1 MPRSS
6 LGFHTLTMSCPI
18 FKQEMQQLI
27 SDFKRYSKE
36 TGAIQMYQERGYL
49 KIEFISRAEGIS
61 WLIRPDVWLKSFNLF
76 VDMLEVTINPKILGG
91 VHDYITAATYDDMDA
106 AIANFNRISASISPL
121 LSTFEHYT
129 LTRIDYCINL
139 ALNELAP
146 DCTHEQVI
154 NLIKRAD
161 IPPRYKEWK
170 NRDSASIQRDTS
182 LGSLYLMNGSVHI
195 NCYSKYMK
203 FEDQSRKN
211 VDRGRPPILEE
222 TMEAARDII
231 RFEVQCKPRKVY
243 SLSREV
249 KKSKG
254 DLPNK
259 YDHLLA
265 HNVCTD
271 KICSYY
277 DRIIGKGDWYT
288 LREAVCMI
296 QLQHFNSQKEDRLI
310 KALNRVN
317 DYHSVAKAKVAY
329 QGSDLESFKRTLGDL
344 ASLGINP
351 VTIPREWGIKHIPN
365 LLHAYFDKVS
375 EERINKQWEEEFILN
390 YKKYA
395 KDMRAI
401 QR

>member
-1 MPRSS
+1 MLRSS

-76 VDMLEVTINPKILGG
+76 VDMLEVIVNSKILGG
-91 VHDYITAATYDDMDA
+91 IRDYITAATYDDMDA
-106 AIANFNRISASISPL
+106 AIVNFNRISASISPL

-170 NRDSASIQRDTS
+170 NRDPASIQRDTS

-271 KICSYY
+271 KIGSYY
-277 DRIIGKGDWYT
+277 DRIIGRGDWYT

-296 QLQHFNSQKEDRLI
+296 QLQHFNSQKEERLI
-310 KALNRVN
+310 KALKRVN
-317 DYHSVAKAKVAY
+317 DYHSVAKAKAAY

-365 LLHAYFDKVS
+365 LLHAYSDKVS

-401 QR
+401 